1 VLGLWDEYKVA
12 DGAAVL
18 ASLFARA
25 LAYCWR
31 ANLRNPQHTTA
42 LVLLIAIGFAP
53 SITMFTVLDRAL
65 FRPADLPHL
74 DRVVFI
80 RGAAAPPGDDQL
92 TWWSQ
97 ARTLGALA
105 SYSAGGA
112 NSSVSGQSERIR
124 AAVVSAS
131 FFRVAEVLPSFG
143 RTLLPDEQGPGFES
157 EAVVSNG
164 FAVTHFG
171 TAPSA
176 IGQPVTINAVDYR
189 VIGVMPPGF
198 GFPGRTDIWVPRP
211 MRRASAPAASE
222 TDLDI
227 ASLSQALIGRLT
239 KGATLGEARAELI
252 VMSRRLEDTYRKSG
266 VGFGL
271 GATAIPLKEALS
283 KESRPALLALSGAVL
298 LVLLLTCAN
307 VASLLLA
314 RAVVRKKEL
323 AIRASLGATRSRLCL
338 ELLAESIL
346 FAAEGGA
353 LGIFLA
359 VLGIDL
365 FRAYAPSNV
374 LGMPEIGIEIR
385 TVALTFVIALFT
397 GVVFGLAP
405 ALQSFAS
412 DIAQTLK
419 EHREASVGPNRL
431 HVRRALV
438 VVEVVLALVLTT
450 GAVLMVN
457 SLRGLTRV
465 EPGFDP
471 RNALTAELALPRA
484 RYVPSSQEDDHGT
497 SGPRLRSPA
506 AVPLFQ
512 SNSPTDS
519 LMAHMSSDGADA
531 RLRVFQQSLFE
542 RIGRLPGVVAVGAVS
557 DLPLV
562 DNGGGFLAFDVRGTP
577 QLEMAATFNAAG
589 EYFRA
594 MSIPLRSGRPF
605 ADSDGEASSRVAII
619 NETLARRCWP
629 GKNPVGDTLVLEGEP
644 VARQV
649 VGVVGDVKYEGLG
662 EVPGQQI
669 YLPWFQPFSPQKT
682 RAPDLKMA
690 LVVRAASGTETL
702 APLIRNA
709 VASLDNGVP
718 LFSVQP
724 LEEIVSHSAGPL
736 RLRAVVLSFF
746 AVLALGL
753 AAAGVYGVVSYS
765 VARRTHE
772 IGVRMSLGAR
782 RRDILLLVIRDGAR
796 LGLVGVLLGT
806 LASLEVGRLIS
817 SLLFGVLPDDPATLA
832 AASLSLFMLTLIA
845 SAVPAF
851 RAASLDPAT
860 SIRHE

>member
-1 VLGLWDEYKVA
+1 
-12 DGAAVL
+12 
-18 ASLFARA
+18 
-25 LAYCWR
+25 
-31 ANLRNPQHTTA
+31 
-42 LVLLIAIGFAP
+42 
-53 SITMFTVLDRAL
+53 
-65 FRPADLPHL
+65 
-74 DRVVFI
+74 
-80 RGAAAPPGDDQL
+80 
-92 TWWSQ
+92 
-97 ARTLGALA
+97 
-105 SYSAGGA
+105 
-112 NSSVSGQSERIR
+112 
-124 AAVVSAS
+124 
-131 FFRVAEVLPSFG
+131 
-143 RTLLPDEQGPGFES
+143 
-157 EAVVSNG
+157 
-164 FAVTHFG
+164 
-171 TAPSA
+171 
-176 IGQPVTINAVDYR
+176 
-189 VIGVMPPGF
+189 
-198 GFPGRTDIWVPRP
+198 
-211 MRRASAPAASE
+211 
-222 TDLDI
+222 
-227 ASLSQALIGRLT
+227 
-239 KGATLGEARAELI
+239 
-252 VMSRRLEDTYRKSG
+252 
-266 VGFGL
+266 
-271 GATAIPLKEALS
+271 
-283 KESRPALLALSGAVL
+283 
-298 LVLLLTCAN
+298 
-307 VASLLLA
+307 
-314 RAVVRKKEL
+314 
-323 AIRASLGATRSRLCL
+323 
-338 ELLAESIL
+338 
-346 FAAEGGA
+346 
-353 LGIFLA
+353 
-359 VLGIDL
+359 
-365 FRAYAPSNV
+365 
-374 LGMPEIGIEIR
+374 
-385 TVALTFVIALFT
+385 
-397 GVVFGLAP
+397 
-405 ALQSFAS
+405 
-412 DIAQTLK
+412 
-419 EHREASVGPNRL
+419 
-431 HVRRALV
+431 
-438 VVEVVLALVLTT
+438 
-450 GAVLMVN
+450 
-457 SLRGLTRV
+457 
-465 EPGFDP
+465 
-471 RNALTAELALPRA
+471 
-484 RYVPSSQEDDHGT
+484 
-497 SGPRLRSPA
+497 
-506 AVPLFQ
+506 
-512 SNSPTDS
+512 
-519 LMAHMSSDGADA
+519 
-531 RLRVFQQSLFE
+531 
-542 RIGRLPGVVAVGAVS
+542 VS

-860 SIRHE
+860 STRHE